1 MKAAYLAL
9 HQRGLMLWAALPAL
23 LLAMLNPEIR
33 LPHDIHNFVFVV
45 DITQSMNVRD
55 MSLNGTAAS
64 RLEYARHL
72 LGKSIAGLPCGS
84 KISVALFANAEVV
97 PLFTPIEVCANY
109 GVLQDTLAHLDWR
122 QAWHGSSRL
131 RFGLQAASSSLI
143 TLKEPAQIVF
153 LTDGDEA
160 PPLNA
165 INKIELTGLQGS
177 NGWLLVGVGSDRPAP
192 IPKFNAR
199 NQIMGYW
206 SVHGLNY
213 QPSQIVDE
221 ESLGKRDDSIATD
234 AREYYLSALNED
246 YMKELA
252 TDIRASYVRGDTPEH
267 LLDAMKRLPAAGHDD
282 SPVPVGWLFA
292 LLASVFVVA
301 EHWPIN
307 RVKR

>member
-1 MKAAYLAL
+1 MKAAYFAL
-9 HQRGLMLWAALPAL
+9 RQRGLMLWAALPAL

-72 LGKSIAGLPCGS
+72 LGKSIAGLPCGT

-160 PPLNA
+160 PPLNS

-221 ESLGKRDDSIATD
+221 ESLGKRDDSIATSPE
-234 AREYYLSALNED
+234 EYYLSALND
-246 YMKELA
+246 GYLKELA
-252 TDIRASYVRGDTPEH
+252 VDIGASYVRGDRPEN
-267 LLDAMKRLPAAGHDD
+267 LLAAMKNLPAAGHDD
-282 SPVPVGWLFA
+282 SPVSIGWLFA
-292 LLASVFVVA
+292 LLAGIFVMF
-301 EHWPIN
+301 EHLPM
-307 RVKR
+307 RVTRH